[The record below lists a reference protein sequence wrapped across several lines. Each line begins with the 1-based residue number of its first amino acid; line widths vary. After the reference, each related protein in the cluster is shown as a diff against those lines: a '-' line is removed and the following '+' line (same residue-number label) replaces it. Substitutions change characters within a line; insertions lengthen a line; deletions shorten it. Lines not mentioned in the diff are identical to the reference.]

1 MKILFLNPYFL
12 PENIAFTHLEQDLIQ
27 GILAKGHTIE
37 VLCPVPTRGISA
49 ETAKKYKNRKQETM
63 FDGKVTVTRFW
74 APQEG
79 RNPLIRAFRY
89 FWCNLRHYQLGKKQ
103 KGVDV
108 VFAPSTPP
116 TQGWIAGKVARKL
129 HCPFVYNLQDIF
141 PDSLVTTGLAK
152 KDSLLWKIGRKVE
165 NATYKGANRIILISQ
180 AMKRNVLAKGLEE
193 EKIEVVS
200 NWVDTDAVQPV
211 AKEENKLFEEFG
223 IDRSK
228 FTVVYAGNFGAAQG
242 AGVVLEAAK
251 QLPEVQ
257 FVIYGGGAEFSAA
270 REKAESMPNVII
282 NGLLPQN
289 RVPEVYSLGDVALI
303 TCKKGV
309 GNSGLPSKT
318 WSIMACGTPIVAA
331 FDTDSVLA
339 EILQESKAGICVEP
353 EDPEA
358 LAKAIR
364 QMVENTAAYTG
375 GRDYVNQNASR
386 DLCVEKYIQVL
397 ENPIKDS
404 KDRRYTNVM

>member
-1 MKILFLNPYFL
+1 MKILFVNAYFA
-12 PENIAFTHLEQDLIQ
+12 PENIAYTHLEQDLIQ

-37 VLCPVPTRGISA
+37 VLCPVPTRGITPEKA
-49 ETAKKYKNRKQETM
+49 EEYKDRKHETM

-108 VFAPSTPP
+108 VFAVSTPP
-116 TQGWIAGKVARKL
+116 TQGWMAGKVAKKL

-141 PDSLVTTGLAK
+141 PDSLVTTGLSK
-152 KDSLLWKIGRKVE
+152 KDSLLWKFGRKLE
-165 NATYKGANRIILISQ
+165 DATYKGANRIILISQ
-180 AMKRNVLAKGLEE
+180 AMKRNVLAKGLRED
-193 EKIEVVS
+193 KVEVVS
-200 NWVDTDAVQPV
+200 NWVDTSAVQPV
-211 AKEENKLFEEFG
+211 AKTNNKLFEEFG

-242 AGVVLEAAK
+242 AGVVLEAAEK
-251 QLPEVQ
+251 LPEVQ
-257 FVIYGGGAEFSAA
+257 FVIFGGGAEFAA
-270 REKAESMPNVII
+270 VKEKAAAMPNVII
-282 NGLLPQN
+282 NGLLPQD

-339 EILQESKAGICVEP
+339 EILQEANAGICVEP
-353 EDPEA
+353 EDGEA
-358 LAKAIR
+358 LARAIT
-364 QMVENTAAYTG
+364 QMAENGAAYTG
-375 GRDYVNQNASR
+375 GRDYVNQSASR
-386 DLCVEKYIQVL
+386 DLCVEKYIKIL
-397 ENPIKDS
+397 EDEGM
-404 KDRRYTNVM
+404 RG